1 MTLPVTPCIHHA
13 LADGLHI
20 SRFFENLRRELDAIT
35 NKKEI

>member
-13 LADGLHI
+13 LADGWQI
-20 SRFFENLRRELDAIT
+20 FRFFENLRRELDAIT